1 MYAKYEFGAITL
13 SEPKVA
19 QLAPHPPEKKQPPPS
34 AGRLRPRLGF
44 ERVLYNNTS
53 RSAST
58 IAPARTPPCVT
69 HTIRSGDPS
78 QYDRTM

>member
-1 MYAKYEFGAITL
+1 MYAKRGFGAFNPAE
-13 SEPKVA
+13 SKAA
-19 QLAPHPPEKKQPPPS
+19 QIALHPPEKKQPRR
-34 AGRLRPRLGF
+34 AWQRLRPRLGF